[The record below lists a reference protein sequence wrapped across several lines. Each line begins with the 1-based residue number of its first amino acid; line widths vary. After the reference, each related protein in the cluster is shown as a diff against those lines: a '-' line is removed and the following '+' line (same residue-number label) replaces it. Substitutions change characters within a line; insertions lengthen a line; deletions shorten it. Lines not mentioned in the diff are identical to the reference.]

1 MAITK
6 VLIVDDAAAD
16 RTNLQNIV
24 ASAGYEATAAASG
37 REGMQRALEDK
48 PDVIFL
54 DILMQDMDGF
64 ELCRALRANEAT
76 KSTPI
81 VIVSS
86 KNQKADR
93 VWALEQGATAYV
105 AKPYTRE
112 DILERIRRL

>member
-1 MAITK
+1 MSITK

-16 RTNLQNIV
+16 RSNLQSIIT
-24 ASAGYEATAAASG
+24 SAGYVASTAASG
-37 REGMQRALEDK
+37 RECMERALQDR

-64 ELCRALRANEAT
+64 EVCRGLRANDST

-86 KNQKADR
+86 KNQRADR

-105 AKPYTRE
+105 SKPYKPE
-112 DILERIRRL
+112 DIIESLRRL